1 MKEMFSE
8 EQVYNDRI
16 MELRKLFNNLPFGQ
30 FYQQIPFIQGI
41 PLTPYPRLTRCL
53 GVTPINGVVR
63 IRDRYVQVG
72 FDLKVEKADYSCLYS
87 DFEKG
92 NVGLSKLFKGVV
104 NDLKGEASSKLGRK

>member
-1 MKEMFSE
+1 
-8 EQVYNDRI
+8 
-16 MELRKLFNNLPFGQ
+16 
-30 FYQQIPFIQGI
+30 
-41 PLTPYPRLTRCL
+41 
-53 GVTPINGVVR
+53 
-63 IRDRYVQVG
+63 VQVG